1 MVADKTI
8 AVLERTLGDKTIA
21 SGPALVSA
29 LRQLNIRREE
39 RDLAERSRRENSVI
53 VFQSSTPTLSPN
65 TASAE
70 GQTEPL
76 FLGGNTSSI
85 DPQDQSTR
93 QQTFEIYIDPSTEE
107 RPRQPLRQIEI
118 VDTPNSAT
126 SIGQENIPPHFLFP
140 RRIMSENGEADEEK
154 RKEMSTKLCSQLSKL
169 KGLVELYDPNKH
181 DPAVLKAREEKWLG
195 KVEGLYEEFLD
206 VFGELGM
213 LLDNEED
220 KRQAQDLMK
229 EAKDMV
235 EGFTISYTMKAISI
249 GTGGGDGDG
258 GGSANND
265 SNTQAVRVT
274 KANIDKSLKTLS
286 GKTREERST
295 AWPRASLAA

>member
-1 MVADKTI
+1 
-8 AVLERTLGDKTIA
+8 
-21 SGPALVSA
+21 
-29 LRQLNIRREE
+29 
-39 RDLAERSRRENSVI
+39 
-53 VFQSSTPTLSPN
+53 
-65 TASAE
+65 
-70 GQTEPL
+70 
-76 FLGGNTSSI
+76 
-85 DPQDQSTR
+85 
-93 QQTFEIYIDPSTEE
+93 
-107 RPRQPLRQIEI
+107 
-118 VDTPNSAT
+118 
-126 SIGQENIPPHFLFP
+126 
-140 RRIMSENGEADEEK
+140 MSENGEADEEK

-249 GTGGGDGDG
+249 GTGGGDG